1 MSSIITIKSS
11 DELSKYLDIKKELSV
26 VYFGDSVEA
35 QTEEIERIA
44 YMPAAVKNVVVFSK
58 NAGKLNSDRFT
69 AAEKPKKRI
78 LNALTKNVIVLVN
91 ADSALADA
99 ENIIKRLIG
108 YFELADQMKI
118 NHVHKFANVQTA
130 AFIISNDT
138 SSETFSDIAASL
150 KAVLIKSPRKRTEF
164 LYDLLC
170 SRMDKEFSEKNYC
183 QFENDT
189 CIAARK
195 GLTPHETFGCCYS
208 FKYSANPR
216 RYIKDIKLCEKL
228 NGKECSTKCLI
239 CKLYTC
245 DYLKKQNI
253 VFDLKKMPLSKC
265 FFTRKQIRIIRESFF
280 MNREDILNKM
290 MSS

>member
-11 DELSKYLDIKKELSV
+11 DELNKYADMKKEVSV
-26 VYFGDSVEA
+26 VYFGDSIKD
-35 QTEEIERIA
+35 QTEEIGKIA
-44 YMPAAVKNVVVFSK
+44 YGPAAVKNVLVISK
-58 NAGKLNSDRFT
+58 NAGKIRSDKFK

-78 LNALTKNVIVLVN
+78 MNTLNENVIIMVN
-91 ADSALADA
+91 ADSALPDA
-99 ENIIKRLIG
+99 ENIVRRLAE
-108 YFELADQMKI
+108 YFELAEQMKL
-118 NHVHKFANVQTA
+118 NHVHRLNNVQTA

-138 SSETFSDIAASL
+138 SSEAFSDIAAAL
-150 KAVLIKSPRKRTEF
+150 KAVMIKNNRKRIEF

-170 SRMDKEFSEKNYC
+170 SRLDRKFIENNYC

-195 GLTPHETFGCCYS
+195 GLTPHETYGCCYS

-216 RYIKDIKLCEKL
+216 KYMKDIKLCEKL
-228 NGKECSTKCLI
+228 DGKTCSTKCLV

-253 VFDLKKMPLSKC
+253 VFDLKKMPLSKY
-265 FFTRKQIRIIRESFF
+265 FFTKKQIRIINQSFF
-280 MNREDILNKM
+280 MNREDIINRM
-290 MSS
+290 ITA